1 MAAPDNRAPAAPSN
15 TSASLQVASA
25 KPLGAGWQYSL
36 CAQNREIPSVQSSM
50 SSARRSRNRV
60 TPDGG
65 AFDPDR
71 GSSGD
76 LEKKQG
82 VVLPHA
88 SFADRAANRE
98 HARGLDTDIEGLPGL
113 TRARRDLERAFPR
126 NTTAPITNERKRR
139 TLPAAIELRR
149 SLSARQRNAR
159 SATKRTVEQN
169 VPHAQYRAMSSL
181 IGDPDNWKRT
191 NDALSDVNG
200 DAVRLDDDQR
210 RHIQR
215 GDRAIQRYERE
226 SGRGH
231 LVYTVVSLPNAVIHP
246 SELPETLSPG
256 SVVAFDRFTG
266 ARHSI
271 HELDAHSHP
280 TDAVFEIQTTRGLYL
295 GASDKGDD
303 TSHLLPRGTRYRVVN
318 SHFVPYERPGQPVGE
333 RLVVQLED
341 IDTD

>member
-1 MAAPDNRAPAAPSN
+1 
-15 TSASLQVASA
+15 
-25 KPLGAGWQYSL
+25 
-36 CAQNREIPSVQSSM
+36 M

-98 HARGLDTDIEGLPGL
+98 HARGLDTD
-113 TRARRDLERAFPR
+113 LERAFPR

-159 SATKRTVEQN
+159 SATKRTVEQS
-169 VPHAQYRAMSSL
+169 VPRAQYRAMSSL

-215 GDRAIQRYERE
+215 VDRAIQRYERE

-231 LVYTVVSLPNAVIHP
+231 LVYTVVSLPHAVIHP

-318 SHFVPYERPGQPVGE
+318 SHFVPYERPGQSVGE

>member
-1 MAAPDNRAPAAPSN
+1 
-15 TSASLQVASA
+15 
-25 KPLGAGWQYSL
+25 
-36 CAQNREIPSVQSSM
+36 M

-71 GSSGD
+71 GSSED

-126 NTTAPITNERKRR
+126 NTTAVITNERKRR

-159 SATKRTVEQN
+159 SATKRAVEQS
-169 VPHAQYRAMSSL
+169 VPRAQHRAMSSL

-215 GDRAIQRYERE
+215 VDRAIQRYERE

-231 LVYTVVSLPNAVIHP
+231 LVYTVVSLPHAVIHP

-318 SHFVPYERPGQPVGE
+318 SHFVPYERPGRSVGE